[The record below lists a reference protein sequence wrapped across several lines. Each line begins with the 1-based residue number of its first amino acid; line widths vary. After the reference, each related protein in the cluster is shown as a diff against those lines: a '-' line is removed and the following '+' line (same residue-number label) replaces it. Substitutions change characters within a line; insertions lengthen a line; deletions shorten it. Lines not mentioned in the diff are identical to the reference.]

1 MEVAMSDTIAVIQL
15 IISALGFGV
24 LSLWVR
30 SLRVTVDAQEKTIK
44 AQRDYL
50 QGIDMLVKAMKSVLE
65 STDEP
70 KLLERMKAYKE
81 MVELE
86 KEETLKQQARQF
98 DEEKKNLSQTQKED
112 LKSKLDAWREAV
124 RGLTDLTTNLM
135 PYTPSRLRRECINSA
150 NLSADLKKV
159 YLRLADAAP
168 DLSPGVLGIGLE
180 GALLEGLL
188 TGEQKATRESVL
200 FEPPAFEFSKVTD
213 VSAGSVSNV
222 SSKKSPES

>member
-1 MEVAMSDTIAVIQL
+1 MSDTIDVIQL

-24 LSLWVR
+24 LGLWVY

-50 QGIDMLVKAMKSVLE
+50 QGIDVLVKAMKSVLE

-98 DEEKKNLSQTQKED
+98 DEEKKNLSQAQKEG
-112 LKSKLDAWREAV
+112 LKAV
-124 RGLTDLTTNLM
+124 KAIIDDWLKQLRGLTDLTINLM
-135 PYTPSRLRRECINSA
+135 PYTASRFRKECINSS
-150 NLSADLKKV
+150 NLPADLKESF
-159 YLRLADAAP
+159 LRIADSAP
-168 DLSPGVLGIGLE
+168 DLSLGSP
-180 GALLEGLL
+180 GLL
-188 TGEQKATRESVL
+188 GLVDSLLAGEQKTAREIVRS
-200 FEPPAFEFSKVTD
+200 EPPAFEFSKVTD
-213 VSAGSVSNV
+213 VSAGSVLDV
-222 SSKKSPES
+222 SSKKPPER

>member
-1 MEVAMSDTIAVIQL
+1 MSDTIDVIQL

-24 LSLWVR
+24 LSLWVHG
-30 SLRVTVDAQEKTIK
+30 LRVTVDAQEKTIK

-50 QGIDMLVKAMKSVLE
+50 QGIDVLVKAMKSVLE

-98 DEEKKNLSQTQKED
+98 DEEKKNLSQMPKEG
-112 LKSKLDAWREAV
+112 LKSILDAWREV
-124 RGLTDLTTNLM
+124 VSGLMRLIANLI
-135 PYTPSRLRRECINSA
+135 PYTPSSIRKECINSA
-150 NLSADLKKV
+150 NLSADIKEA

-168 DLSPGVLGIGLE
+168 DLSPGLFGLGLG
-180 GALLEGLL
+180 GSLLESLL
-188 TGEQKATRESVL
+188 PEEQKSTRESARP
-200 FEPPAFEFSKVTD
+200 EPPEFEFSKITD
-213 VSAGSVSNV
+213 VSAGSVLKA